1 MIRSTSHRGRLFYS
15 DEFVLPLPSG
25 HRFPMAKYRQLRER
39 LLDSGVVS
47 HTDLEVPAAATDDQ
61 LRLAHTDE
69 YIQRVTEGLLTSSE
83 IRRIGFPWSPQL
95 VERSRRSVGATIAAC
110 AAALDYG
117 VGVNLAGGTH
127 HAFTDRGEG
136 YCVFNDVAVAIRVHQ
151 REQRAQRVVVVDC
164 DVHQGNGTAA
174 IFRGDPSVFTF
185 SMHGRRN
192 FLFRKEAG
200 DLDVALD
207 DAVADVEYLDA
218 LERALADGPAHHAA
232 DLAVYVSGAD
242 PFAGD
247 RLGRLA
253 LSKEGLARR
262 DRYVLDWCRDRGV
275 PVAVVMAGGYST
287 EMADIV
293 DIHCATVALALEGTP
308 VPRL

>member
-1 MIRSTSHRGRLFYS
+1 MRLFYS

-47 HTDLEVPAAATDDQ
+47 HSDLQVPVAATEEQ
-61 LRLAHTDE
+61 LCMVHTLE
-69 YIQRVTEGLLTSSE
+69 YVRRVTEGGLTPRE

-95 VERSRRSVGATIAAC
+95 VERSRRSVGATIGAC
-110 AAALDYG
+110 AAALDHG

-127 HAFTDRGEG
+127 HAFADRGEG

-151 REQRAQRVVVVDC
+151 REQRVQRVLVVDC

-174 IFRGDPSVFTF
+174 VFRDDPSVFTF

-192 FLFRKEAG
+192 FPFHKEAG
-200 DLDVALD
+200 DLDVALED
-207 DAVADVEYLDA
+207 DVADTEYLSA
-218 LERALADGPAHHAA
+218 LAGALADGSAHHAA
-232 DLAVYVSGAD
+232 ELVVYVSGAD

-253 LSKEGLARR
+253 LSKEGLAAR
-262 DRYVLDWCRDRGV
+262 DRYVLDWCGELGI
-275 PVAVVMAGGYST
+275 PVAVVMAGGYSAAV
-287 EMADIV
+287 ADIV
-293 DIHCATVALALEGTP
+293 DIHCATVALALQGTA
-308 VPRL
+308 VTES